1 MQAEI
6 GRTYRAFD
14 ADLCRGMF
22 GLGPQALGRL
32 GRLKSTKAVLRAS
45 AGSALRGE

>member
-1 MQAEI
+1 MGPNMQAEI
-6 GRTYRAFD
+6 GRTIRAFD
-14 ADLCRGMF
+14 VDLCRGMF
-22 GLGPQALGRL
+22 GLGRL